1 MWSYQKQERKV
12 QLLLLS
18 FTLGWPA
25 NWRLSKA
32 TLKHCLY
39 FSVSLSSG
47 SFFIQEGCFSRNE
60 DFDVVDHFIT
70 DKVLPNLLLRTTSV
84 SKRCLVSSAVSSKS
98 QEINFLILLT
108 LLYKN
113 LLSGSVLI

>member
-32 TLKHCLY
+32 TLKHYQC
-39 FSVSLSSG
+39 FSVSLGSG
-47 SFFIQEGCFSRNE
+47 SFFIQRWCFFRNE

-70 DKVLPNLLLRTTSV
+70 DKVLPSLLLKTTSV
-84 SKRCLVSSAVSSKS
+84 SKRCLVLSAVSSGS
-98 QEINFLILLT
+98 QEINFLVLFT
-108 LLYKN
+108 LLIKTCYQE
-113 LLSGSVLI
+113 VF